1 MNVSG
6 PQVATPRSL
15 GFDARKLGFDEYDPE
30 KNGIVDT
37 WLASVD
43 NAVRADEV
51 LVGGKWP
58 TEALY
63 YVVGSRLRG
72 SAATFFASMEVI
84 ATPADRTYASL
95 ATRLRQQYGTKLTE
109 AAAVNRLMQR
119 KKQSME
125 SYQEY
130 ATALRQTAEGVQVG
144 EQFFIEAFQD
154 GLGDFTGSLTVQ
166 LDALLVEGC
175 DEEILLGKD
184 FLVKKRALIDFE
196 TNEARYTEGE
206 AEVILPFT
214 IGATVGPAGIRLVR
228 GLKLPTQAHAMLKVP
243 VSAPEGTVG
252 VLEPTPQR
260 EGWLMTPRVVT
271 VVRDG
276 QVTVPVLSVLGR
288 ATKLPARRQLG
299 KWIPLGAEM
308 EVLEEQGA
316 LGRAQVERWVKTLD
330 GGNSAPLPNEDE
342 LQLGHLERGEAEMIK
357 RVLRAFP
364 GVASEAKV
372 CPPLTKT
379 GVEHHI
385 PTGTAAPILHRAW
398 RKSVTENA
406 IVDDHVRKMLKEG
419 VIEMGNGPW
428 GFPVVLVRKKDGS
441 VRFCV
446 DYRALNQVTIKD
458 VYPLPRID
466 ETLESLGGARLFS
479 TLDLLA
485 GYWQIGVAQHDRDK
499 TAFVTRQG
507 LFRFRRMPFGLS
519 NAPGTFQRL
528 MDCVLRGL
536 LCKVNSPT
544 QANYSITELECLAV
558 VWAIDHF
565 RPFLYGRTFT
575 VVTDHNALKWLMS
588 AKDLKNRLQRWALAL
603 QEYNFEVV
611 YRAGRE
617 NVVPD
622 ALSRAPVRMVARTA
636 SVYPVGQ
643 GQHYE
648 GAPGQ
653 LDEATIVQHQQQSE
667 MCRTAAKLGKIKD
680 CGSRKAR
687 PAKVVPPLRSLHVGE
702 VGDRWALDFAGPLPV
717 TLGGNRYV
725 VAVAEYAT
733 KWVIAWVI
741 AVPTPTRE
749 ATTVA
754 RILLERV
761 VFQHGPFRELLT
773 DGAAELQSETV
784 RQLVVMLQAKQTT
797 PVPYR
802 PNLMGLVERYNRVW
816 KDMVAIYVDE
826 HQNDWDEWLPALAYA
841 YNSARHTSTGYAP
854 FQLLYGREPKLP
866 RDLLLRER
874 LETGMEPSAW
884 YQTLQ
889 AALSTMHAL
898 AARTTRK
905 EQARQ
910 AKYYDRRAR
919 RQHTFQEGELV
930 WVWRPPRGLG
940 VTKFR
945 HTWLGPCRIVDDAGF
960 DNFRVERLDN
970 QEQALTHESFLW
982 PYTAS
987 WDQLDAL
994 AADLT
999 RQYWQE
1005 TQNGGANAEDEG
1017 ESGDHDA
1024 TEQTATGA
1032 REDAIGDGREPTRGA
1047 TDQAMWDEALPRVGG
1062 GSQVPS
1068 QPQRLEDEATAED
1081 ELRGEPSVSSVPP
1094 DEPTGQGLEGVCPPP
1109 GAEPA
1114 MAGSQSAEATAPTPT
1129 EKPRRRKHL
1138 AVPPLQMALRRRG
1151 PSQGEA
1157 RRAPALATTTRR
1169 ERPRRESF
1177 DDEQTRAFLRLT
1189 SGGVFF
1195 VERRRRRRRNRIG
1208 QYAMEIEVE
1217 LLTGAS
1223 AGETKWLTM
1232 GQYEKLWSSADDV
1245 GDDVMLGRASDIA
1258 TSATSVPPGAQ
1269 LPDGSLS
1276 GPLTVFL
1283 RFGDRDARH
1292 AREHA
1297 ESQPRSGENRTS
1309 SADNTSS
1316 TEKGPSDSDKSTTAA
1331 SGRTSKCFDYR
1342 YRYCYRYCYR
1352 YHYYYYYYNYYRYL
1366 HPWTALTDAF
1376 ENALS
1381 TMFAPVLGKDRA
1393 RTTPMGTKPFIQPK
1407 PETADQVGDAVDIG
1421 ITVQLECE
1429 DVIAAEQP
1437 KEDKE
1442 AEPTAEYSTPS
1453 DGDIAGDCAFVVF
1466 GYECDDDEDDCLAP
1480 ADDVADGVAYDE
1492 ADDVD
1497 EADRDDARDFDFVV
1511 FGYECDDDEDDYL
1524 ASADH
1529 VAYDGVADAV
1539 ADGVAEVGRDDARDF
1554 DFVVFGYEC
1563 DDDEDD
1569 CLAPADDVADGVAYD
1584 EADDVDEADRD
1595 DARDFDFVV
1604 FGYECDDDEDDYLA
1618 SADHVAYDGVA
1629 DAVADGV
1636 AEVGRDDARDFDFVV
1651 FGYEC
1656 DDDEDDCLA
1665 PADDVAYDAAADA
1678 VADGVAKVGL
1688 DDARDFDFVVFGYE
1702 CDDDEDDYLAPADHV
1717 AYDAAADARTAEQI
1731 DHVHQ
1736 RQESLAAHTTE
1747 FLRAQQEQ
1755 QDMLHR
1761 QQQEMKLQMD
1771 EHRRFIEEQYRLL
1784 REAQEA
1790 VGLQEQRIENLAEA
1804 LMQDLYQSLSELN
1817 MEDVIHEDPKR
1828 VVGYL
1833 IEALRP
1839 VAFKSAV
1846 KDQLAQAA
1854 HKAKRGNLQAFLTW
1868 LRPEFESFMRFEAH
1882 WPAANPPKPQTKPPP
1897 ATLGSRSPLDAGAGA
1912 SGPARPPAPPS
1923 KPTQPRAPT
1932 TTSSKVAAP
1941 APSGCF
1947 KCGDQTHG
1955 VFQCPQIA
1963 SPMEAKAL
1971 YEQRTGKK
1979 REQAVYDMGDVED
1992 TDEHGGGPRQ
2002 PKPLL
2007 FVEHEPSLTPEEE
2020 ALQHEGDASC
2030 FPSSENALDGD
2041 ADAVRTALEA
2051 RVDEAR
2057 ALGAPPAFLDSLQA
2071 LLLHVAYVQSTVQ
2084 AMFAELFNQGLL
2096 IWIDDLLGYEVDD
2109 DGLMRLLTKVLTVC
2123 SEKGLKLNPD
2133 KCSFYLREALFCGR
2147 VVSGEGVRHDPGRI
2161 QALQQLPPPT
2171 TGQELQQFLCALN
2184 WMRQSLPAFNKLTQP
2199 LTMLMEKVYEL
2210 AGGRNKAAVRRNL
2223 VTGEQK
2229 EAHASRLKFYA
2240 DKSLNVNEDLLE
2252 HIAHNSEGHVVE
2264 KLLEARYVPELKRH
2278 EIKVHWRGLDTTED
2292 SWEPAEVLLQDHEDY
2307 RCLTEELFRQ
2317 REALGQPVVSKA
2329 SIDISALSVLSQYLD
2344 CPREMHWRVAIRV
2357 LQYLKGTAT
2366 LGVKYSS
2373 KSNTK
2378 IDIVTYSDAN
2388 RGSDKATR
2396 RSTSGVLVV
2405 LAEYMALALATQE
2418 VVWLRFLLAEMGLE
2432 QHAPTSIYMD
2442 IKAAISIATNHG
2454 YTARAKHIDLRAY
2467 FVRDHVEND
2476 NIKLEYVPSAG
2487 QVVDYL
2493 TKAMPTPR
2501 LMEHASWNFVAS
2513 LESSSDPVEGE

>member
-1 MNVSG
+1 MRSKSRCAPYRLRSAAARRAASATSANTSAAGGAGCGSPLKSVSPSSPNTADKTPAAGTVQSSSPRGAAAGECAAEAAVALKRMAQVRVKMERWQGLEWASQALAAEVPTTSRRQTRAATSEQGVIFLEDDTVTGGGPVAQPSQDTEAMDVDASGEQDDAMDMEVDEDDHPVVLVQQSRDITSPLNRILALPWVRNPAPLCKGAGVTNDDATESEGEEGKTTVTGFTMNVAG

-214 IGATVGPAGIRLVR
+214 VGATVGPAGIRLVR

-316 LGRAQVERWVKTLD
+316 LGRAQVEQWVKTLD

-667 MCRTAAKLGKIKD
+667 MCRTAAKLGKIKGLQVRN

-733 KWVIAWVI
+733 KWVI

-826 HQNDWDEWLPALAYA
+826 HQNDWDEWLPALA
-841 YNSARHTSTGYAP
+841 
-854 FQLLYGREPKLP
+854 
-866 RDLLLRER
+866 
-874 LETGMEPSAW
+874 
-884 YQTLQ
+884 
-889 AALSTMHAL
+889 
-898 AARTTRK
+898 
-905 EQARQ
+905 
-910 AKYYDRRAR
+910 
-919 RQHTFQEGELV
+919 
-930 WVWRPPRGLG
+930 GLG

-999 RQYWQE
+999 QQYWQE

-1094 DEPTGQGLEGVCPPP
+1094 DEPTGQGLEG
-1109 GAEPA
+1109 
-1114 MAGSQSAEATAPTPT
+1114 
-1129 EKPRRRKHL
+1129 
-1138 AVPPLQMALRRRG
+1138 
-1151 PSQGEA
+1151 
-1157 RRAPALATTTRR
+1157 
-1169 ERPRRESF
+1169 
-1177 DDEQTRAFLRLT
+1177 
-1189 SGGVFF
+1189 
-1195 VERRRRRRRNRIG
+1195 
-1208 QYAMEIEVE
+1208 YAMEIEVE

-1258 TSATSVPPGAQ
+1258 TSAT
-1269 LPDGSLS
+1269 
-1276 GPLTVFL
+1276 
-1283 RFGDRDARH
+1283 
-1292 AREHA
+1292 
-1297 ESQPRSGENRTS
+1297 
-1309 SADNTSS
+1309 
-1316 TEKGPSDSDKSTTAA
+1316 
-1331 SGRTSKCFDYR
+1331 
-1342 YRYCYRYCYR
+1342 
-1352 YHYYYYYYNYYRYL
+1352 
-1366 HPWTALTDAF
+1366 
-1376 ENALS
+1376 
-1381 TMFAPVLGKDRA
+1381 
-1393 RTTPMGTKPFIQPK
+1393 
-1407 PETADQVGDAVDIG
+1407 
-1421 ITVQLECE
+1421 
-1429 DVIAAEQP
+1429 
-1437 KEDKE
+1437 
-1442 AEPTAEYSTPS
+1442 
-1453 DGDIAGDCAFVVF
+1453 
-1466 GYECDDDEDDCLAP
+1466 
-1480 ADDVADGVAYDE
+1480 
-1492 ADDVD
+1492 
-1497 EADRDDARDFDFVV
+1497 
-1511 FGYECDDDEDDYL
+1511 
-1524 ASADH
+1524 
-1529 VAYDGVADAV
+1529 
-1539 ADGVAEVGRDDARDF
+1539 
-1554 DFVVFGYEC
+1554 
-1563 DDDEDD
+1563 
-1569 CLAPADDVADGVAYD
+1569 
-1584 EADDVDEADRD
+1584 
-1595 DARDFDFVV
+1595 
-1604 FGYECDDDEDDYLA
+1604 
-1618 SADHVAYDGVA
+1618 
-1629 DAVADGV
+1629 
-1636 AEVGRDDARDFDFVV
+1636 
-1651 FGYEC
+1651 
-1656 DDDEDDCLA
+1656 
-1665 PADDVAYDAAADA
+1665 
-1678 VADGVAKVGL
+1678 
-1688 DDARDFDFVVFGYE
+1688 
-1702 CDDDEDDYLAPADHV
+1702 
-1717 AYDAAADARTAEQI
+1717 
-1731 DHVHQ
+1731 
-1736 RQESLAAHTTE
+1736 
-1747 FLRAQQEQ
+1747 
-1755 QDMLHR
+1755 
-1761 QQQEMKLQMD
+1761 
-1771 EHRRFIEEQYRLL
+1771 
-1784 REAQEA
+1784 
-1790 VGLQEQRIENLAEA
+1790 
-1804 LMQDLYQSLSELN
+1804 
-1817 MEDVIHEDPKR
+1817 
-1828 VVGYL
+1828 
-1833 IEALRP
+1833 
-1839 VAFKSAV
+1839 
-1846 KDQLAQAA
+1846 
-1854 HKAKRGNLQAFLTW
+1854 
-1868 LRPEFESFMRFEAH
+1868 
-1882 WPAANPPKPQTKPPP
+1882 
-1897 ATLGSRSPLDAGAGA
+1897 
-1912 SGPARPPAPPS
+1912 
-1923 KPTQPRAPT
+1923 
-1932 TTSSKVAAP
+1932 
-1941 APSGCF
+1941 
-1947 KCGDQTHG
+1947 
-1955 VFQCPQIA
+1955 
-1963 SPMEAKAL
+1963 
-1971 YEQRTGKK
+1971 
-1979 REQAVYDMGDVED
+1979 
-1992 TDEHGGGPRQ
+1992 
-2002 PKPLL
+2002 
-2007 FVEHEPSLTPEEE
+2007 
-2020 ALQHEGDASC
+2020 
-2030 FPSSENALDGD
+2030 
-2041 ADAVRTALEA
+2041 
-2051 RVDEAR
+2051 
-2057 ALGAPPAFLDSLQA
+2057 
-2071 LLLHVAYVQSTVQ
+2071 
-2084 AMFAELFNQGLL
+2084 
-2096 IWIDDLLGYEVDD
+2096 
-2109 DGLMRLLTKVLTVC
+2109 
-2123 SEKGLKLNPD
+2123 
-2133 KCSFYLREALFCGR
+2133 
-2147 VVSGEGVRHDPGRI
+2147 
-2161 QALQQLPPPT
+2161 
-2171 TGQELQQFLCALN
+2171 
-2184 WMRQSLPAFNKLTQP
+2184 
-2199 LTMLMEKVYEL
+2199 
-2210 AGGRNKAAVRRNL
+2210 
-2223 VTGEQK
+2223 
-2229 EAHASRLKFYA
+2229 
-2240 DKSLNVNEDLLE
+2240 
-2252 HIAHNSEGHVVE
+2252 
-2264 KLLEARYVPELKRH
+2264 
-2278 EIKVHWRGLDTTED
+2278 
-2292 SWEPAEVLLQDHEDY
+2292 
-2307 RCLTEELFRQ
+2307 
-2317 REALGQPVVSKA
+2317 
-2329 SIDISALSVLSQYLD
+2329 SALSVLSQYLD

-2396 RSTSGVLVV
+2396 RSTSSVLVV

-2501 LMEHASWNFVAS
+2501 LMERASWNFVAS